1 MSEEN
6 FPKDVTYL
14 TREGMRKLETELA
27 HLRTDGR
34 AEVAQRLHQAL
45 EEGGDLLENAEFE
58 AAKNEQAFVEGRIMT
73 IETLLLHAKIIKKS
87 STATGIIGLGS
98 VVVIKEEGGKAET
111 YKIVGA
117 AEANPADGSI
127 SNESPLGKALLGQKQ
142 SSKVRIK
149 APGGELIFRIVKV
162 S

>member
-1 MSEEN
+1 M
-6 FPKDVTYL
+6 
-14 TREGMRKLETELA
+14 
-27 HLRTDGR
+27 
-34 AEVAQRLHQAL
+34 
-45 EEGGDLLENAEFE
+45 
-58 AAKNEQAFVEGRIMT
+58 
-73 IETLLLHAKIIKKS
+73 
-87 STATGIIGLGS
+87 
-98 VVVIKEEGGKAET
+98 IKEEGGKAET

-117 AEANPADGSI
+117 AEANPAEGSI

>member
-6 FPKDVTYL
+6 LPKDVTYL
-14 TREGMRKLETELA
+14 TREGMRKLEMELA

-45 EEGGDLLENAEFE
+45 EEGGDLRENAEFE

-73 IETLLLHAKIIKKS
+73 IETMLLHAKIIKKS

-117 AEANPADGSI
+117 AEANPAEGSI

>member
-1 MSEEN
+1 MCPKSDTKNRIRIKAQTMSEEN
-6 FPKDVTYL
+6 LPKDVTYL

-73 IETLLLHAKIIKKS
+73 LVNKS
-87 STATGIIGLGS
+87 LG
-98 VVVIKEEGGKAET
+98 VLCDNMCRK
-111 YKIVGA
+111 
-117 AEANPADGSI
+117 
-127 SNESPLGKALLGQKQ
+127 
-142 SSKVRIK
+142 
-149 APGGELIFRIVKV
+149 
-162 S
+162 

>member
-1 MSEEN
+1 MIEEN
-6 FPKDVTYL
+6 LPKDVTYL
-14 TREGMRKLETELA
+14 TREGMRKLEMELA

-73 IETLLLHAKIIKKS
+73 IETMLLHAKIIKKS

-117 AEANPADGSI
+117 AEANPAEGSI

>member
-6 FPKDVTYL
+6 LPKDVTYL

-73 IETLLLHAKIIKKS
+73 IETMLLHAKIIKKS

-117 AEANPADGSI
+117 VEANPAEGSSRTAKHI
-127 SNESPLGKALLGQKQ
+127 WLGAATLPYVEPTST
-142 SSKVRIK
+142 SSHAYNWAIQNSRYI
-149 APGGELIFRIVKV
+149 
-162 S
+162 